1 MKFISFLLLT
11 TALLFSGCDSKP
23 DKNGI
28 AMEEKINALA
38 DRIQTLETQKFW
50 EDIDKVAYLTP
61 ADSGYSSIRFDLG
74 TLTVKMKDVQPF
86 ANATKVT
93 LVFGNTLGSTITGL
107 KAKVEWGTVDAKGLP
122 EKELGSKEI
131 TMDKDI
137 LSSSWNNITI
147 TLENTEPKN
156 LGFIRVKNVTHTGI
170 KLRN

>member
-1 MKFISFLLLT
+1 MKIISFLLLT
-11 TALLFSGCDSKP
+11 TALLFSGCDSKS
-23 DKNGI
+23 DKSGL
-28 AMEEKINALA
+28 AMQEKINELA
-38 DRIQTLETQKFW
+38 DRVNTLETQKFW

-122 EKELGSKEI
+122 EKQLGSKEI

-137 LSSSWNNITI
+137 QSSSWNNITI

>member
-11 TALLFSGCDSKP
+11 TVLLFSGCDGKP
-23 DKNGI
+23 DKSGI
-28 AMEEKINALA
+28 AMQEKINELA
-38 DRIQTLETQKFW
+38 DRVNTLETQKFW
-50 EDIDKVAYLTP
+50 EDIDKMAYLTP

-74 TLTVKMKDVQPF
+74 TLTLKMKDVQPF

-93 LVFGNTLGSTITGL
+93 LVFGNTLGSTISGL

-122 EKELGSKEI
+122 ERELGSKEI
-131 TMDKDI
+131 TIDKDI
-137 LSSSWNNITI
+137 QSSSWNNITI